1 MNRIAIKQ
9 LFEYVLIIFVKLP
22 LCILMA
28 GWYTNFDK
36 MPNVKAGFGA

>member
-1 MNRIAIKQ
+1 MKQ
-9 LFEYVLIIFVKLP
+9 FFEYVLIIFVKLP
-22 LCILMA
+22 LCILIA